1 METLRAN
8 LIIRPEKIGD
18 LVVSTPVIR
27 AFKETYPA
35 QPLHLLTDPISA
47 ELVRHDPHLDKIIVI
62 EWKGR
67 SRGQHAAWLDIYGL
81 LKSQPYSRAAIL
93 YANCSGWNWLCSAL
107 GIRHVAQIGGTWP
120 AVILRHKM
128 ILRHFFKTPK
138 HVVEFYLDVARL
150 LGCSVNSQETRLYVL
165 EEEKQ
170 LFIRKFPEY
179 VSARRRILI
188 HPFFVTSGANWN
200 RSTYQVLGLRLSNQ
214 YNTPVFIV
222 GAEDDI
228 PKWQEYSHESLD
240 TSLLGMLSIRELLVA
255 LDMADIVIGGASG
268 VGHLAAAMGLPVVS
282 LYCPNHNHH
291 LVWKPYGT
299 SAICLVPDKD
309 DCVMNVRCPMNH
321 RGKGI
326 CDLSFG
332 ISVDSVLTSV
342 NNLLDNICTVN
353 EDPCCA
359 PRSYR

>member
-1 METLRAN
+1 MEKQCAN

-27 AFKETYPA
+27 TFKETYA
-35 QPLHLLTDPISA
+35 DQPLHLLTDPLSA

-67 SRGQHAAWLDIYGL
+67 YRSQHTPWFDIYGL

-93 YANCSGWNWLCSAL
+93 YANCSGWNWLCAAL

-120 AVILRHKM
+120 AVVLRHNL

-138 HVVEFYLDVARL
+138 HIVEFYLDVAKA
-150 LGCSVNSQETRLYVL
+150 LGCSVNSKETQLYVL

-188 HPFFVTSGANWN
+188 HPFFVTAGANWP
-200 RSTYQVLGLRLSNQ
+200 RSAYQKLGLRLANQ
-214 YNTPVFIV
+214 HNSPVFIV
-222 GAEDDI
+222 GAKDDI
-228 PKWQEYSHESLD
+228 PRWRGYSHEGLD
-240 TSLLGMLSIRELLVA
+240 TSLLGRLTIRELLVA
-255 LDMADIVIGGASG
+255 LKMADMVIGGASG
-268 VGHLAAAMGLPVVS
+268 VVHLAASVGVRTIS
-282 LYCPNHNHH
+282 LFCPDNHHH
-291 LVWKPYGT
+291 LVWKPFGENVVCV
-299 SAICLVPDKD
+299 IPDRA
-309 DCVMNVRCPMNH
+309 DCVMNKRCPMKH
-321 RGKGI
+321 QGKDI

-332 ISVDSVLTSV
+332 ISVDSVISV
-342 NNLLDNICTVN
+342 INSKN
-353 EDPCCA
+353 EDFFRVHENSACA
-359 PRSYR
+359 H